1 MLFGRHQQSP
11 KPNQGKNSMYSTIVD
26 NSPLIQ
32 VAAGKHS
39 AIYALDG
46 SQMNPLEAFY
56 AVLAA
61 CAAVYAKKACKELA
75 VPAEGIEINCKP
87 FAGRQGLCLSPS
99 SGRKSAFPSV
109 SRLSKKSGF
118 LRLSHTAR
126 SRRLSKMV
134 RASSSP
140 SSRFKHSHRHH
151 RLSSPC

>member
-1 MLFGRHQQSP
+1 MLFGQHQQSP
-11 KPNQGKNSMYSTIVD
+11 KPNHGKNSMYSTIVD

-87 FAGRQGLCLSPS
+87 FAGKAGPLSLAKFRTEVRFPERFTAEQKVRILEAIAHCAVKEVVQDGPS
-99 SGRKSAFPSV
+99 IEFTV
-109 SRLSKKSGF
+109 
-118 LRLSHTAR
+118 
-126 SRRLSKMV
+126 V
-134 RASSSP
+134 EI
-140 SSRFKHSHRHH
+140 
-151 RLSSPC
+151 